1 MQIIFCP
8 ILSLNFFTLG
18 KTTNI
23 WRKFFLK
30 NLLEIFKMAQKF
42 FVTLLKMLKLRFLI
56 KLCTWVFQITLF
68 GCCHGVV
75 TLE

>member
-1 MQIIFCP
+1 
-8 ILSLNFFTLG
+8 
-18 KTTNI
+18 
-23 WRKFFLK
+23 
-30 NLLEIFKMAQKF
+30 MAQKF